1 MFYYQVRRSGGQVV
15 PDELS
20 SATMAIVASMSSEQ
34 IPPSLHELE
43 LRVMEHL
50 WALGEGNVREVLESL
65 NADASKELAYTT
77 IMTTLQR
84 LDRKQVVGRR
94 REGKTDIYSPRWSRE
109 VYMAARARED
119 VAALVDQYG
128 DEALLHFTRQVDQL
142 DAATRRKLRR
152 LARDA

>member
-1 MFYYQVRRSGGQVV
+1 MFYYQVRRSAVKGLRWA
-15 PDELS
+15 LS
-20 SATMAIVASMSSEQ
+20 PATMPIVTSTSSEQ

-43 LRVMEHL
+43 LRVMDHL
-50 WALGEGNVREVLESL
+50 WALGEGNVRGVLESL
-65 NADASKELAYTT
+65 NAEASRELAYTT

-84 LDRKQVVGRR
+84 LDRKQVVERR

>member
-1 MFYYQVRRSGGQVV
+1 
-15 PDELS
+15 
-20 SATMAIVASMSSEQ
+20 
-34 IPPSLHELE
+34 
-43 LRVMEHL
+43 MEHL

-65 NADASKELAYTT
+65 NAKASKELAYTT

-84 LDRKQVVGRR
+84 LDRKQVVERR

-128 DEALLHFTRQVDQL
+128 NEALLHFTRQVDQL

>member
-1 MFYYQVRRSGGQVV
+1 
-15 PDELS
+15 
-20 SATMAIVASMSSEQ
+20 MAIVASASSEQ

-50 WALGEGNVREVLESL
+50 WALGEGNVRDVLDSL
-65 NADASKELAYTT
+65 NAEASKELAYTT

-84 LDRKQVVGRR
+84 LDRKRVVQRR
-94 REGKTDIYSPRWSRE
+94 REGKTDIYSPCWSRE

-128 DEALLHFTRQVDQL
+128 DEALVHFTRQVDRL
-142 DAATRRKLRR
+142 DPATRRKLRR
-152 LARDA
+152 LARDG

>member
-1 MFYYQVRRSGGQVV
+1 
-15 PDELS
+15 
-20 SATMAIVASMSSEQ
+20 MAIVPSASPDRT
-34 IPPSLHELE
+34 PPPLHELE

-50 WALGEGNVREVLESL
+50 WALEEGNVREVLESL
-65 NADASKELAYTT
+65 NADASKDLAYTT

-84 LDRKQVVGRR
+84 LDRKRVVGRR